1 MASFEFR
8 LPDIGE
14 GLADVELVRWLV
26 AEGDRVEENQ
36 PVAEVET
43 DKAIVTMPA
52 PASGR
57 LSRLCVAEGE
67 RIKIGSV
74 LLEMDLSEG
83 ATPTTLRT
91 PAAAAEPYKEG
102 GTPPAPQQCSTAPA
116 GVQASPAVRRLATK
130 LGVHLEGITGTG
142 PHGRITE
149 DDLLRAAGRTRST
162 TAEPLRSP
170 ALAAPDAV
178 RNFIETVPY
187 RGLRRRIAEAM
198 EHAARTIPHVT
209 GFHEFDASA
218 LVRVRTTLKPEA
230 EREGVRLTYLPFI
243 IKAAVLGLR
252 RHPILNASL
261 DEQAGVIQLKR
272 FYNIGIATA
281 TPDGLL
287 VPVVRNAD
295 QLDLLSLAREVE
307 RLATA
312 GREGR
317 LTPGDQQHG
326 TFTVTNVGAARGWL
340 NTSLIRHPEVAILG
354 VGRVEER
361 PVVRRGQIV
370 VGLVMPLAL
379 TFDHRVVD
387 GDTGLRFMLTLRR
400 YLEQPELLLVGEPSW
415 NQQ

>member
-1 MASFEFR
+1 
-8 LPDIGE
+8 
-14 GLADVELVRWLV
+14 
-26 AEGDRVEENQ
+26 
-36 PVAEVET
+36 
-43 DKAIVTMPA
+43 
-52 PASGR
+52 
-57 LSRLCVAEGE
+57 
-67 RIKIGSV
+67 
-74 LLEMDLSEG
+74 
-83 ATPTTLRT
+83 
-91 PAAAAEPYKEG
+91 
-102 GTPPAPQQCSTAPA
+102 
-116 GVQASPAVRRLATK
+116 
-130 LGVHLEGITGTG
+130 
-142 PHGRITE
+142 
-149 DDLLRAAGRTRST
+149 
-162 TAEPLRSP
+162 
-170 ALAAPDAV
+170 
-178 RNFIETVPY
+178 VPY